1 MRKRS
6 VYNTRILENI
16 EGKGEG
22 GWGRQG
28 AGREGPVHV
37 ESRWLALDGSPRSAG
52 RARCALSTTV
62 RGSAVS

>member
-22 GWGRQG
+22 GGEG
-28 AGREGPVHV
+28 KEREGKDP
-37 ESRWLALDGSPRSAG
+37 
-52 RARCALSTTV
+52 CM
-62 RGSAVS
+62 